1 LITVIKILVILLS
14 SITISNYN
22 HPYYLSATRV
32 LYSKTYNQFQC
43 TSRFFIDDLESLY
56 KSKLVNN
63 EIYKFEKK
71 KFEVFLKEYLKEN
84 FIILYDDVIQNQT
97 FVGTEFLNDIIIIYF
112 EYQIKSDFKKITI
125 KNSVLMNHISDQKN
139 IVHLEIN
146 DEKKSYLL
154 TLKKPF
160 FSSDKK
166 ISLYEN

>member
-1 LITVIKILVILLS
+1 M
-14 SITISNYN
+14 
-22 HPYYLSATRV
+22 
-32 LYSKTYNQFQC
+32 
-43 TSRFFIDDLESLY
+43 
-56 KSKLVNN
+56 
-63 EIYKFEKK
+63 
-71 KFEVFLKEYLKEN
+71 KEYLKEN
-84 FIILYDDVIQNQT
+84 FIILYDDIIQNQT

-160 FSSDKK
+160 FSSKKK
-166 ISLYEN
+166 ISLHEN

>member
-1 LITVIKILVILLS
+1 LITVIKILVILFS
-14 SITISNYN
+14 SVTISNYN

-160 FSSDKK
+160 FSSNKK

>member
-1 LITVIKILVILLS
+1 MITVIKILVILFS

-56 KSKLVNN
+56 KSKLVNS

-84 FIILYDDVIQNQT
+84 FIILYDDIIQNQT

-160 FSSDKK
+160 FSSKKK
-166 ISLYEN
+166 ISLHEN

>member
-1 LITVIKILVILLS
+1 LITVIKILVILFS

-84 FIILYDDVIQNQT
+84 FIILYDDIIQNQT

-160 FSSDKK
+160 FSSNKK

>member
-1 LITVIKILVILLS
+1 LITVIKILVILFS

-63 EIYKFEKK
+63 KIYKFEKK
-71 KFEVFLKEYLKEN
+71 KFEVFLKEYLNEN
-84 FIILYDDVIQNQT
+84 FIILYDDVIQNQA

-160 FSSDKK
+160 FSSNKK

>member
-1 LITVIKILVILLS
+1 LITVIKILVILFS
-14 SITISNYN
+14 SVTISNYN

-71 KFEVFLKEYLKEN
+71 KFEVFLKEYLNEN

-160 FSSDKK
+160 FSSNKK

>member
-1 LITVIKILVILLS
+1 MITVIKILVILFS

-71 KFEVFLKEYLKEN
+71 KFEVFLEEYLKEN

-146 DEKKSYLL
+146 NEKKSYLL

-160 FSSDKK
+160 FSSNKK

>member
-1 LITVIKILVILLS
+1 MITVIKILVILFS
-14 SITISNYN
+14 SVTISNYN

-71 KFEVFLKEYLKEN
+71 KFEVFLKEYLNEN

-160 FSSDKK
+160 FSSNKK

>member
-1 LITVIKILVILLS
+1 MITVIKILVILLS

>member
-1 LITVIKILVILLS
+1 MITVIKILVILFS
-14 SITISNYN
+14 SVTISNYN

>member
-1 LITVIKILVILLS
+1 LITVIKILVILFS

-160 FSSDKK
+160 FSSNKK

>member
-1 LITVIKILVILLS
+1 LITVIKILVILFS

-84 FIILYDDVIQNQT
+84 FIILYDDIIQNQT

-160 FSSDKK
+160 FSSKKK
-166 ISLYEN
+166 ISLHEN

>member
-1 LITVIKILVILLS
+1 MITVIKILVILLS

-63 EIYKFEKK
+63 EIYKFEKT

-112 EYQIKSDFKKITI
+112 EYQVKSDFKKITI

-160 FSSDKK
+160 FSSNKK
-166 ISLYEN
+166 ISLHEN

>member
-1 LITVIKILVILLS
+1 MITVIKILVILFS

-56 KSKLVNN
+56 KSKLVNS

-84 FIILYDDVIQNQT
+84 FIILYDDIIQNQT

-160 FSSDKK
+160 FSSNKK
-166 ISLYEN
+166 IRLYEN

>member
-1 LITVIKILVILLS
+1 MITVIKILVILFS

-160 FSSDKK
+160 FSSNKK

>member
-1 LITVIKILVILLS
+1 MITVIKILVILFS

-97 FVGTEFLNDIIIIYF
+97 FVGTEFLNDIIIIHF

-160 FSSDKK
+160 FSSNKK

>member
-1 LITVIKILVILLS
+1 LITVIKILVILFS

-63 EIYKFEKK
+63 KIYKFEKK
-71 KFEVFLKEYLKEN
+71 KFEVFLKEYLNEN

-160 FSSDKK
+160 FSSNKK

>member
-166 ISLYEN
+166 ISLHEN

>member
-1 LITVIKILVILLS
+1 MITVIKILVILLS

-84 FIILYDDVIQNQT
+84 FIILYDDIIQNQT

-125 KNSVLMNHISDQKN
+125 KNSVLMNHINEQKN

-160 FSSDKK
+160 FSSNKK
-166 ISLYEN
+166 ISLHEN

>member
-1 LITVIKILVILLS
+1 MITVIKILVILFS
-14 SITISNYN
+14 SVTISNYN

-84 FIILYDDVIQNQT
+84 FIILYDDIIQNQT

-160 FSSDKK
+160 FSSNKK

>member
-1 LITVIKILVILLS
+1 MITVIKILVILFS
-14 SITISNYN
+14 SVTISNYN

-56 KSKLVNN
+56 KSKLVNS

-84 FIILYDDVIQNQT
+84 FIILYDDIIQNQT

>member
-1 LITVIKILVILLS
+1 MITVIKILVILFS

-84 FIILYDDVIQNQT
+84 FIILYDDIIQNQT

-125 KNSVLMNHISDQKN
+125 KNSVLMNHINEQKN

-160 FSSDKK
+160 FSSNKK
-166 ISLYEN
+166 ISLHEN

>member
-1 LITVIKILVILLS
+1 MITVIKILVILFS

-84 FIILYDDVIQNQT
+84 FIILYDDIIQNQT

-125 KNSVLMNHISDQKN
+125 KNSVLMNHINEQKN

-160 FSSDKK
+160 FSSKKK
-166 ISLYEN
+166 ISLHEN

>member
-1 LITVIKILVILLS
+1 MITVIKILVILLS

-84 FIILYDDVIQNQT
+84 FIILYDDIIQNQT

>member
-1 LITVIKILVILLS
+1 MITVIKILVILFS
-14 SITISNYN
+14 SVTISNYN

-56 KSKLVNN
+56 KSKLVNS

-160 FSSDKK
+160 FSSKKK
-166 ISLYEN
+166 ISLHEN

>member
-1 LITVIKILVILLS
+1 MITVIKILVILFS

-71 KFEVFLKEYLKEN
+71 NFEVFLKEYLKEN
-84 FIILYDDVIQNQT
+84 FIILYDDIIQNQT

-112 EYQIKSDFKKITI
+112 EYQIKSDFKRITI

-160 FSSDKK
+160 FSSNKK

>member
-1 LITVIKILVILLS
+1 MITVIKILVILFS
-14 SITISNYN
+14 SVTISNYN

-84 FIILYDDVIQNQT
+84 FIILYDDIIQNQT

-160 FSSDKK
+160 FSSNKK
-166 ISLYEN
+166 ISLHEN

>member
-1 LITVIKILVILLS
+1 MITVIKILVILLS

-166 ISLYEN
+166 ISLHEN

>member
-1 LITVIKILVILLS
+1 MITVIKFLVVFFS

-43 TSRFFIDDLESLY
+43 TSRFFVDDLESLY

-71 KFEVFLKEYLKEN
+71 NFEVFLKEYLKEN
-84 FIILYDDVIQNQT
+84 FIILYDDIIQNQT

-160 FSSDKK
+160 FSSNKK
-166 ISLYEN
+166 ISLHEN

>member
-1 LITVIKILVILLS
+1 LITVIKILVILFS
-14 SITISNYN
+14 SVTISNYN

-84 FIILYDDVIQNQT
+84 FIILYDDIIQNQT

-125 KNSVLMNHISDQKN
+125 KNSVLMNHINEQKN

-160 FSSDKK
+160 FSSNKK
-166 ISLYEN
+166 ISLHEN

>member
-1 LITVIKILVILLS
+1 MITVIKILVILFS

-63 EIYKFEKK
+63 KIYKFEKK
-71 KFEVFLKEYLKEN
+71 KFEVFLKEYLNEN

-160 FSSDKK
+160 FSSNKK

>member
-1 LITVIKILVILLS
+1 MITVIKILVILLS

-84 FIILYDDVIQNQT
+84 FIILYDDIIQNQT

-160 FSSDKK
+160 FSSKK
-166 ISLYEN
+166 

>member
-1 LITVIKILVILLS
+1 MITVIKILVILLS

-160 FSSDKK
+160 FSSNKK
-166 ISLYEN
+166 ISLHEN

>member
-1 LITVIKILVILLS
+1 MITVIKILVILFS
-14 SITISNYN
+14 SVTISNYN

-56 KSKLVNN
+56 KSKLVNS

-84 FIILYDDVIQNQT
+84 FIILYDDIIQNQT

-160 FSSDKK
+160 FSSNKK

>member
-1 LITVIKILVILLS
+1 MITVIKILVILFS

-139 IVHLEIN
+139 IVHLETN

>member
-1 LITVIKILVILLS
+1 MITVIKILVILFS

-84 FIILYDDVIQNQT
+84 FIILYDDIIQNQT

-160 FSSDKK
+160 FSIDKK

>member
-1 LITVIKILVILLS
+1 MITVIKILVILLS

-160 FSSDKK
+160 FSSKKK
-166 ISLYEN
+166 ISLHEN

>member
-1 LITVIKILVILLS
+1 MITVIKILVILFS

-160 FSSDKK
+160 FSSNKK
-166 ISLYEN
+166 ISLHEN

>member
-1 LITVIKILVILLS
+1 MITVIKILVILFS

-71 KFEVFLKEYLKEN
+71 KFEYFLKEYLKEN

-160 FSSDKK
+160 FSSNKK
-166 ISLYEN
+166 ISLHEN